1 MTNVQYTAA
10 MPAVRARALARLT
23 AAGFLLAAALA
34 CAPAAIA
41 RVTPDAL
48 EEIAAAD
55 LPREGR
61 EVLALIREGGPFRY
75 ERDGVVF
82 GNYEHL
88 LPARKRGY
96 YHEYT
101 VATPGATNR
110 GARRII
116 CGGPKKSPEACF
128 YTADHY
134 RSFKRIR
141 E

>member
-1 MTNVQYTAA
+1 MN
-10 MPAVRARALARLT
+10 LFARLRA
-23 AAGFLLAAALA
+23 AAGLLLAAALF
-34 CAPAAIA
+34 CAAPMHA
-41 RVTPDAL
+41 RATPGVPPEVAV
-48 EEIAAAD
+48 AD
-55 LPREGR
+55 LPTQGR
-61 EVLALIREGGPFRY
+61 ELLGLIRSGGPFQY

-82 GNYEHL
+82 GNREHL
-88 LPARKRGY
+88 LPAEPRGY

-101 VATPGATNR
+101 VRTPGSHTR

-116 CGGPKKSPEACF
+116 CGGSKKAPDLCY

>member
-1 MTNVQYTAA
+1 MNLFAP
-10 MPAVRARALARLT
+10 MRA
-23 AAGFLLAAALA
+23 AAGLFLAAALVCA
-34 CAPAAIA
+34 APAHA
-41 RVTPDAL
+41 RTTPESL
-48 EEIAAAD
+48 PEIAAAD
-55 LPREGR
+55 LPAQARELIG
-61 EVLALIREGGPFRY
+61 LIRSGGPFQY

-82 GNYEHL
+82 GNREHL
-88 LPARKRGY
+88 LPAEPRGY

-101 VATPGATNR
+101 VRTPGSHTR

-116 CGGPKKSPEACF
+116 CGGPKKSPDLCY